1 MVILMVMP
9 VVGCANSS
17 ETGLNLEAELEA
29 LRQTCAASEEVQSY
43 RVEISS
49 IHIEEG
55 KNLEGTLEVE
65 FVAPDRYHYRGY
77 GDVEQEESIII
88 GNKVYSRDSEN
99 DQWQEVEMSPNM
111 LKAQKLSLKSL
122 TPSAESTF
130 QLLDSLTD
138 LEKLPEEEIDGV
150 DCLHCRGRVDMER
163 KVEKQKAELE
173 ATLDPSEPGYQER
186 LNFMEW
192 QRKWKINEE
201 LWISREDCFVRQRKS
216 ETQMPATQSPT
227 GEIMPA
233 MQSPTGEIMQGEAK
247 LTMLMHYYDINE
259 PIKIEPPKVVSNPEP

>member
-1 MVILMVMP
+1 VNFRKYFMIGMVTFLVVP
-9 VVGCANSS
+9 VIGCSNNS
-17 ETGLNLEAELEA
+17 LDLEAELEA
-29 LRQTCAASEEVQSY
+29 LRQTCAVGEEVQSY

-138 LEKLPEEEIDGV
+138 LEKLPEEEINGV

-173 ATLDPSEPGYQER
+173 ATLDPSEPGYQQR
-186 LNFMEW
+186 LKFMEW
-192 QRKWKINEE
+192 QLKLKINEE
-201 LWISREDCFVRQRKS
+201 LWISRGDCLVWQRKS
-216 ETQMPATQSPT
+216 ETQ
-227 GEIMPA
+227 MPA
-233 MQSPTGEIMQGEAK
+233 MQSPTGEIIQGEAK
-247 LTMLMHYYDINE
+247 STMLVHYYDINE